1 MRRADRLFDIIQ
13 ALRGAKGPLTAKDLA
28 EQLEVTPR
36 TIYRDVAT
44 LQARQ
49 VPIEGAAGLG
59 YVLRRGFDLPPLM
72 FTAEETEAILVGA
85 LLTRRT
91 GDPGLKA
98 AADSVLSKVSA
109 ILPSALQGQLTSPS
123 VFVSEHGASEPAIA
137 DLALIRRAIRNHNKL
152 RIDYLDRQG
161 EQTTRQ
167 IWPIA
172 VAYFVEVTLICAWC
186 ELRGDYRHFRAD
198 RIQSLK
204 VTGETFS
211 TDGGRLMMEWP
222 EWFRLAKG

>member
-13 ALRGAKGPLTAKDLA
+13 ALRGAKGPMTATDLA
-28 EQLEVTPR
+28 GRLEVTPR
-36 TIYRDVAT
+36 TIYRDIAT

-59 YVLRRGFDLPPLM
+59 YLLRRGFDLPPLM

-98 AADSVLSKVSA
+98 AADSVLSKVAA
-109 ILPSALQGQLTSPS
+109 ILPPTLQGQLATPTF
-123 VFVSEHGASEPAIA
+123 FVSEHGAEEPAIA
-137 DLALIRRAIRNHNKL
+137 DLALIRRAIRNWNKL
-152 RIDYLDRQG
+152 QIEYLDLK
-161 EQTTRQ
+161 EEHTTRR

-172 VAYFVEVTLICAWC
+172 VAYFVEVTLVCAWC
-186 ELRGDYRHFRAD
+186 ELRSDYRHFRAD

-204 VTGETFS
+204 VSEETFS
-211 TDGGRLMMEWP
+211 TDGGKLMIQWP

>member
-13 ALRGAKGPLTAKDLA
+13 ALRGAKGPMTAAELA
-28 EQLEVTPR
+28 RRLEVTPR
-36 TIYRDVAT
+36 TVYRDIVT

-59 YVLRRGFDLPPLM
+59 YLLRRGYDLPPLM

-98 AADSVLSKVSA
+98 AADKVLAKITA
-109 ILPSALQGQLTSPS
+109 ILPSALQDQVTSPS
-123 VFVSEHGASEPAIA
+123 FFVSEHGASEPAVA
-137 DLALIRRAIRNHNKL
+137 DLALIRRAIRKRNKL
-152 RIDYLDRQG
+152 QIDYVDRDG
-161 EQTTRQ
+161 EITSRR

-172 VAYFVEVTLICAWC
+172 VAYFVEVTLVCAWC
-186 ELRGDYRHFRAD
+186 ELRNDYRHFRAD
-198 RIQSLK
+198 RIQSLT

-211 TDGGRLMMEWP
+211 TDGGKLLREWP

>member
-13 ALRGAKGPLTAKDLA
+13 ALRGAKGPMTATDLA
-28 EQLEVTPR
+28 ARLEVTPR
-36 TIYRDVAT
+36 TIYRDIAT

-49 VPIEGAAGLG
+49 IPIDGAAGLG
-59 YVLRRGFDLPPLM
+59 YLLRRGFDLPPLM

-98 AADSVLSKVSA
+98 AADNVLSKIAA
-109 ILPSALQGQLTSPS
+109 ILPSALQGQMTSPS
-123 VFVSEHGASEPAIA
+123 FFVSEHGASEPAVA

-152 RIDYLDRQG
+152 EIDYLDREG
-161 EQTTRQ
+161 EPTSRR

-172 VAYFVEVTLICAWC
+172 VAYFVEVTLVCAWC
-186 ELRGDYRHFRAD
+186 ELRNDYQHFRAD

-204 VTGETFS
+204 VSEETFS
-211 TDGGRLMMEWP
+211 TDGGKLLKDWP

>member
-13 ALRGAKGPLTAKDLA
+13 ALRGAKGPMTATDLA
-28 EQLEVTPR
+28 ARLEVTPR
-36 TIYRDVAT
+36 TIYRDIAT

-49 VPIEGAAGLG
+49 IPIDGAAGLG
-59 YVLRRGFDLPPLM
+59 YLLRRGFDLPPLM

-98 AADSVLSKVSA
+98 AADNVLSKIAA
-109 ILPSALQGQLTSPS
+109 ILPSALQGQMTSPS
-123 VFVSEHGASEPAIA
+123 FFVSEHGASEPAVA

-152 RIDYLDRQG
+152 EIDYLDREG
-161 EQTTRQ
+161 EPTSRR

-172 VAYFVEVTLICAWC
+172 VAYFVEVTLVCAWC
-186 ELRGDYRHFRAD
+186 ELRNDYRHFRAD

-204 VTGETFS
+204 VSEETFS
-211 TDGGRLMMEWP
+211 TDGGKLLKDWP

>member
-13 ALRGAKGPLTAKDLA
+13 TLRGAKGPLTAADLA
-28 EQLEVTPR
+28 ERLEVAPR
-36 TIYRDVAT
+36 TIYRDIAT

-59 YVLRRGFDLPPLM
+59 YLLRGGFDLPPLM

-98 AADSVLSKVSA
+98 AADSVLSKITA
-109 ILPSALQGQLTSPS
+109 ILPSALQGQMTSPS
-123 VFVSEHGASEPAIA
+123 FFVSEHGATEPAIA
-137 DLALIRRAIRNHNKL
+137 DLALIRRAIRNRNKL
-152 RIDYLDRQG
+152 QIDYLDRAG
-161 EQTTRQ
+161 EQTARQ

-172 VAYFVEVTLICAWC
+172 VAYFVEVTLVCAWC
-186 ELRGDYRHFRAD
+186 ELRQDYRYFRAD

-204 VTGETFS
+204 VSEETFS
-211 TDGGRLMMEWP
+211 TDGGRLLKEWP
-222 EWFRLAKG
+222 EWFRMAKG

>member
-1 MRRADRLFDIIQ
+1 MRRTDRLFDIIQ
-13 ALRGAKGPLTAKDLA
+13 ALRSAKGPLTATELA
-28 EQLEVTPR
+28 RQLEVTPR
-36 TIYRDVAT
+36 TIYRDIAT
-44 LQARQ
+44 LQARRI
-49 VPIEGAAGLG
+49 PIEGAAGFG

-98 AADSVLSKVSA
+98 AADSVLAKVSA
-109 ILPSALQGQLTSPS
+109 ILPSTLQNQLTSPS
-123 VFVSEHGASEPAIA
+123 FFVSEHGAIEPAIA
-137 DLALIRRAIRNHNKL
+137 DLALIRRAIRSRNKL
-152 RIDYLDRQG
+152 RIDYLDREG
-161 EQTTRQ
+161 VRTGRQ

-172 VAYFVEVTLICAWC
+172 IAYFVEVTLVCAWC

-204 VTGETFS
+204 VTEEIFS
-211 TDGGRLMMEWP
+211 TEGGRLMTEWP
-222 EWFRLAKG
+222 EWFRVTKG